1 MTPGRALDPEVREAD
16 PYSVAPTALVDAGGA
31 AASAPGLGRRGRA
44 EEQLDFCWRT
54 ALPRSACSSSEIGHL
69 VLLFS
74 LRFSSR
80 LYIHNYYAHNQ
91 SFLHGLPCS
100 VTPLLT
106 VQLLS

>member
-16 PYSVAPTALVDAGGA
+16 PYSVAPTALVDAGGLRPRRLASGAEA
-31 AASAPGLGRRGRA
+31 AC

-80 LYIHNYYAHNQ
+80 LY
-91 SFLHGLPCS
+91 
-100 VTPLLT
+100 T
-106 VQLLS
+106 

>member
-16 PYSVAPTALVDAGGA
+16 PYSVAPTALVDAGGLRPRRL
-31 AASAPGLGRRGRA
+31 ASGAEAVQRSSWIFVGAPHCR
-44 EEQLDFCWRT
+44 EVHV
-54 ALPRSACSSSEIGHL
+54 LPRRLGTWCCCS
-69 VLLFS
+69 LFAS
-74 LRFSSR
+74 LRG
-80 LYIHNYYAHNQ
+80 YIHNYYAHNQ